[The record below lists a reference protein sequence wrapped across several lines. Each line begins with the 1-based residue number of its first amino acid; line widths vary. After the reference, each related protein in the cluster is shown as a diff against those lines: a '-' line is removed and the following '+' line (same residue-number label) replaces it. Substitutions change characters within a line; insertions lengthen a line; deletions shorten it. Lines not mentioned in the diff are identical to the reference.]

1 MHKPFLTYSQQI
13 SKLKNQ
19 KKLTIND
26 EANAIEILHN
36 IGYFSLIGGYKNP
49 FINPMTRIYNPGTTF
64 DDIFALYTFDK
75 ELREIVFKY
84 LCEVEQHIRE
94 SISYAFCSVHGEM
107 QAEYLNPANFD
118 SAHARQP
125 EIDKLIRTLDYIAN
139 KDTDHEYIVH
149 QRKVHKNVPLWVAMK
164 VLTFGQISHFYT
176 YLPHSLKAMISK
188 EFVGINEAEL
198 GQYLRAFT
206 LFRNVCAHNE
216 RLFTFQL
223 GGLDFHDTPLHK
235 KLCIPQKGTQ
245 YIYGKKDLFG
255 LVIAM
260 RYLLSKESFISFK
273 KSLTVT
279 ISKFTHQSNCI
290 SESQLLDM
298 MGFPQNWNNITRYK
312 L

>member
-164 VLTFGQISHFYT
+164 VLTFGQISHFYM

-198 GQYLRAFT
+198 GQYLRALLRFKSG
-206 LFRNVCAHNE
+206 VIG
-216 RLFTFQL
+216 QL
-223 GGLDFHDTPLHK
+223 GAALRHPPSAIRQHLLFILFSLFSILYSFSGFSRALPYTQASCYILSSCLSGQQGSP
-235 KLCIPQKGTQ
+235 PQPAQ
-245 YIYGKKDLFG
+245 RMHYF
-255 LVIAM
+255 
-260 RYLLSKESFISFK
+260 
-273 KSLTVT
+273 SL
-279 ISKFTHQSNCI
+279 
-290 SESQLLDM
+290 
-298 MGFPQNWNNITRYK
+298 
-312 L
+312 